1 VDDNHKYGI
10 IVKNGP
16 DETFHRDLPA
26 ANKIIWTFPKIPVI
40 LCLKMPLP
48 LVDAADSEETA
59 ARGFFSTTSDKLFQS
74 NEDELA
80 KVKNSLPLDGGGF
93 GWWW

>member
-1 VDDNHKYGI
+1 
-10 IVKNGP
+10 
-16 DETFHRDLPA
+16 
-26 ANKIIWTFPKIPVI
+26 
-40 LCLKMPLP
+40 MPLP

-80 KVKNSLPLDGGGF
+80 KVKNSLPLDGGWF
-93 GWWW
+93 GLGW

>member
-1 VDDNHKYGI
+1 MCCRIRSEDDDNHKYGI

-16 DETFHRDLPA
+16 DETFHHNLLA

-59 ARGFFSTTSDKLFQS
+59 AREFFSITSGKLFQS
-74 NEDELA
+74 S
-80 KVKNSLPLDGGGF
+80 KTSL
-93 GWWW
+93 